1 MTVIAIVDYDIGNI
15 RSISNS
21 LVAEGVTV
29 LITSDKIKL
38 LSADGVILPGV
49 GSFKHGMDKLRELK
63 LDIVIR
69 DYVKSGKPL
78 LGICLGMQLLFTSSE
93 EFGETEGLNII
104 HGLVKKLQLNND
116 EEFKLPH
123 VNWNSI
129 HTASLSWE
137 ESILKNIT
145 AGSEVYFVH
154 SYAVLPS
161 VDKNILST
169 TMYSNNQFISAVQ
182 RGNVYGCQFHPEKS
196 GTVGLTIMNNFIE
209 ICRG

>member
-29 LITSDKIKL
+29 IITSDKIKL

-129 HTASLSWE
+129 HTSSLSWE

-182 RGNVYGCQFHPEKS
+182 CGNVYGCQFHPEKS